1 MSGEC
6 GPGDAD
12 CREVLEEVYLY
23 LDGELALEQRTMIKR
38 HLDDCSPC
46 LRKYGLEQDV
56 RSLIARCCG
65 GDRAPET
72 LHQRIRARITEVT
85 IETSHLEFRA
95 E

>member
-12 CREVLEEVYLY
+12 CREVLEDLYLY
-23 LDGELALEQRTMIKR
+23 LDGELELEQRTVIKR

-56 RSLIARCCG
+56 KRLVQRCCG
-65 GDRAPET
+65 NDEAPEH
-72 LHQRIRARITEVT
+72 LRAAVLARI
-85 IETSHLEFRA
+85 ETVRA
-95 E
+95 EIRRPE